1 MRGKLTDEQLEA
13 IKDVLER
20 NEEIFS
26 RHKADIGCCNFV
38 ELEIELEENAVP
50 HREGA
55 RRMTPHK
62 SEACRKEIETLIE
75 YDMIEPSKSPW
86 ACGVVMAKKKGDQ
99 LRFCCDFR
107 YLNSVTV
114 KDAYPIP
121 RIDESL
127 SKLGDAKFFTT
138 LDLGSAFWQ
147 VPLRKQDR
155 DKTEFACELGLF
167 QWKGMPFGLCNAT
180 ATFQRLMA
188 HALIGVTK
196 KYGNLVMCYVDD
208 VVIATPTLEDHIE
221 RLDEVFACMKRS
233 GLKCKPSKCE
243 ILQDSIKYL
252 GRMVDKQGIR
262 PDPDAVEAVLTW
274 KSPKTEH
281 QLMTFL
287 GFANYYREFIKGYA
301 DKVYPMQQLM
311 RHKGKKFT
319 WNNAAEESFQ
329 RIKKELCEAPVLG
342 MPTEKAMYVLDTDA
356 SVVAISGIL
365 HQEQEWNG
373 KTVLRP
379 KAYGSKVLNDTEMK
393 YGAPKAEMFA
403 VVTFVEK
410 YRAYLGSEPFK
421 LRVDNRALSCLKTY
435 SMDQSYIGRWIV
447 RLDGYN
453 MIIEHRTRDKHQNAD
468 SLSKKT
474 EFYERQ
480 EQREADRPEIKDGF
494 SFMDKE
500 TYDSLPLTRWLDK
513 SGKPIE
519 DHRELPKE
527 PPGKTILKKS
537 RRIPIEIILKSK
549 IVRETLKAKGY
560 DLNQVEA
567 GTAQIDDDLMRLLE
581 KLRQIRNSDT
591 RDSTNQKT
599 EFYER
604 QEQREADRPEI
615 KDGFS
620 FMDKETY
627 DSLPLT
633 RCLDK
638 SGKPIEDHREL
649 PKEPPGKTILKK
661 SRRIPIEIILKSKI
675 VRETLKAKGYDLN
688 QVEAGTAQIDDD
700 LMRLL
705 EKLSD
710 DKPVIQEKGQEE
722 PEVTILRRKETVN
735 NTDSSRGSVTDSKDV
750 VRSLVDKIPE
760 NILEQTKVRKKKV
773 AFKEDT
779 EHLGLGQESGEWS
792 MFTEEETGEGKLSGE
807 EWDEDSGESSENQD
821 SLCMILAEEKI
832 RHHDRELQTDPSS
845 GTYNLDIQ
853 DIRGGEELE
862 KIAVSRKPFRELS
875 CNSNVRTNLVPED
888 DMKIVKRMI
897 CVKLSDDIHNP
908 GEMNGQIM
916 ALKEHVKARYRLSD
930 LIRAQKNDKMASN
943 LSKWIQS
950 GVKEKGEI
958 EEDSYKILSQFYKE
972 KKDLLYHTADGVVA
986 CKRKDEEKILHKHN
1000 LIILPQLYQTEVLF
1014 RSHDQMGHQWLDKVQ
1029 QRILHRFDWP
1039 GMRKAC
1045 ERWVNACLACLQVKD
1060 PRKMKFPLK
1069 SVESSEF
1076 NEVVQIDHQKICMT
1090 ESGYNQIL
1098 VIIDHFTKLAE
1109 AVPCQTASAEETCDH
1124 LITHWISRY
1133 GCPMTFQSDNG
1144 KAFVGD
1150 LTKGLMRRSHIA
1162 QAHSTTYHPQTN
1174 GLVERQNRTL
1184 VNMLRV
1190 YCSRYMTDWDKYL
1203 PQVVGAYN
1211 STQHSTTGISPFMM
1225 LTGRE
1230 RAMPLTFF
1238 YPEYEGKRTSPQA
1251 YLKEAIKRQQELNE
1265 LCRRNTAQAQ
1275 MRQRRKYDEKILQA
1289 KPYEVGQ
1296 YVWVFQN
1303 VIPPKGTK
1311 KLLKKWRGPFMITE
1325 VHQQGRFYRL
1335 STGRAAHYENLKP
1348 HVPSPEDWCIP
1359 KDMEG
1364 LEYLVVEPACEVNE
1378 KGTREK
1384 NDGNENLSL
1393 DDNEKIEVES
1403 EAGSFV
1409 EEDWND
1415 PEQDEVP
1422 KWMEP
1427 D

>member
-1 MRGKLTDEQLEA
+1 
-13 IKDVLER
+13 
-20 NEEIFS
+20 
-26 RHKADIGCCNFV
+26 
-38 ELEIELEENAVP
+38 
-50 HREGA
+50 
-55 RRMTPHK
+55 
-62 SEACRKEIETLIE
+62 
-75 YDMIEPSKSPW
+75 
-86 ACGVVMAKKKGDQ
+86 
-99 LRFCCDFR
+99 
-107 YLNSVTV
+107 
-114 KDAYPIP
+114 
-121 RIDESL
+121 
-127 SKLGDAKFFTT
+127 
-138 LDLGSAFWQ
+138 
-147 VPLRKQDR
+147 
-155 DKTEFACELGLF
+155 
-167 QWKGMPFGLCNAT
+167 
-180 ATFQRLMA
+180 MA

-243 ILQDSIKYL
+243 ILKDSIKYL
-252 GRMVDKQGIR
+252 GRMVDKHGIR
-262 PDPDAVEAVLTW
+262 PDTDAVEAVLTW

-281 QLMTFL
+281 QLMSFL

-342 MPTEKAMYVLDTDA
+342 MPTEKGMYVLDTDA

-379 KAYGSKVLNDTEMK
+379 IAYGSKVLSDTEMK

-421 LRVDNRALSCLKTY
+421 LRVDNRALSWLKTY

-519 DHRELPKE
+519 DHPELPKE
-527 PPGKTILKKS
+527 PPEKTILRKS
-537 RRIPIEIILKSK
+537 KRIPIEIILKSK
-549 IVRETLKAKGY
+549 IVK
-560 DLNQVEA
+560 
-567 GTAQIDDDLMRLLE
+567 
-581 KLRQIRNSDT
+581 
-591 RDSTNQKT
+591 
-599 EFYER
+599 
-604 QEQREADRPEI
+604 
-615 KDGFS
+615 
-620 FMDKETY
+620 
-627 DSLPLT
+627 
-633 RCLDK
+633 
-638 SGKPIEDHREL
+638 
-649 PKEPPGKTILKK
+649 
-661 SRRIPIEIILKSKI
+661 
-675 VRETLKAKGYDLN
+675 ETLKAKGYDLN

-710 DKPVIQEKGQEE
+710 DKPVIQGTEKGTEK
-722 PEVTILRRKETVN
+722 PEFTILRRKETVN
-735 NTDSSRGSVTDSKDV
+735 DTDSSRGSVTDSKDV

-760 NILEQTKVRKKKV
+760 DILEQTRVRKKTV
-773 AFKEDT
+773 TFKEDT
-779 EHLGLGQESGEWS
+779 EHLGPGQESGECS
-792 MFTEEETGEGKLSGE
+792 RFTEEGTGEGKLSGE
-807 EWDEDSGESSENQD
+807 REGWDEDSDESSENQD
-821 SLCMILAEEKI
+821 SLCMILAEEKT

-845 GTYNLDIQ
+845 GTYNLEIQ
-853 DIRGGEELE
+853 EIRGGEELE
-862 KIAVSRKPFRELS
+862 RIAVSRKPYRELS

-897 CVKLSDDIHNP
+897 CVKLSDDIHKP

-930 LIRAQKNDKMASN
+930 LIRAQKNDKMTSN

-950 GVKEKGEI
+950 GVKEKGEL

-1014 RSHDQMGHQWLDKVQ
+1014 RSHDQMGHQGIDKVQ

-1124 LITHWISRY
+1124 LITHWISR
-1133 GCPMTFQSDNG
+1133 
-1144 KAFVGD
+1144 
-1150 LTKGLMRRSHIA
+1150 
-1162 QAHSTTYHPQTN
+1162 
-1174 GLVERQNRTL
+1174 
-1184 VNMLRV
+1184 
-1190 YCSRYMTDWDKYL
+1190 
-1203 PQVVGAYN
+1203 
-1211 STQHSTTGISPFMM
+1211 
-1225 LTGRE
+1225 
-1230 RAMPLTFF
+1230 
-1238 YPEYEGKRTSPQA
+1238 
-1251 YLKEAIKRQQELNE
+1251 
-1265 LCRRNTAQAQ
+1265 
-1275 MRQRRKYDEKILQA
+1275 
-1289 KPYEVGQ
+1289 
-1296 YVWVFQN
+1296 
-1303 VIPPKGTK
+1303 
-1311 KLLKKWRGPFMITE
+1311 
-1325 VHQQGRFYRL
+1325 
-1335 STGRAAHYENLKP
+1335 
-1348 HVPSPEDWCIP
+1348 
-1359 KDMEG
+1359 
-1364 LEYLVVEPACEVNE
+1364 
-1378 KGTREK
+1378 
-1384 NDGNENLSL
+1384 
-1393 DDNEKIEVES
+1393 
-1403 EAGSFV
+1403 
-1409 EEDWND
+1409 
-1415 PEQDEVP
+1415 
-1422 KWMEP
+1422 
-1427 D
+1427 